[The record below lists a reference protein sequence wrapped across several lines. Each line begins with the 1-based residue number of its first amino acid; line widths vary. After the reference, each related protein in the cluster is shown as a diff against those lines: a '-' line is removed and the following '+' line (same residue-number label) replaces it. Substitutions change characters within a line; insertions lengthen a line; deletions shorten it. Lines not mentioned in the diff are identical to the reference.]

1 MEIQSRASTLA
12 SFLDWICFSVCS
24 LYFKEKVTSV
34 NHWVPLQS
42 FYPAPTMQCFI
53 FSWVAVMH
61 AMRVKQTNWE
71 MPGAFS
77 LIFWF
82 LFPCKCKENTTLH
95 HSASIFAW
103 RVHTAQRTGNYD
115 FTYMLNC
122 FFSSPAR
129 GKTIHIVAV
138 ITLFLF
144 VSVSASLEV
153 FQSGWHCGEG
163 LQRPLWSFPSVK
175 LPALCD
181 VLIGQ

>member
-95 HSASIFAW
+95 HSLQYLLDGSTLHSAQETMISPICSIAFSLPLLVGKQFTLLQLLPCFYLSLFPLPW
-103 RVHTAQRTGNYD
+103 RFFRVAGTAGRD
-115 FTYMLNC
+115 F
-122 FFSSPAR
+122 
-129 GKTIHIVAV
+129 
-138 ITLFLF
+138 
-144 VSVSASLEV
+144 SV
-153 FQSGWHCGEG
+153 
-163 LQRPLWSFPSVK
+163 
-175 LPALCD
+175 LCD
-181 VLIGQ
+181 HFPQWNYQPCVTC